1 MSKNDLHSEPRASDL
16 LPPDEPPEQP
26 EIKRIAERRVAGWS
40 TTARLATRMERRP
53 AGNSRRFWKTIED
66 DDPFL
71 AAPTPKRLPQSSHEL
86 YPSDRLQRV
95 ETSRAKPR
103 PAPAAPAKRPK
114 PRAEPPKPA
123 PRPVHTPD
131 ARAVKPPAT
140 PESETK
146 APIDRRPPRLPN
158 PNLKK
163 RPRGRMSV
171 GKSHR
176 GQANPTHQ
184 RPPSKTAEEIRATKQ
199 AEREAAGPAAP
210 PSLRGIDSVL
220 AMLGELRAAETLYNQ
235 GVTGDT
241 NADIADEPRPKP
253 KAMASRPKDAT
264 PPPPPAP
271 EPTPPPQPA
280 PPSRKPPKPNKPLN
294 RSPSASG
301 AGGGMDDL
309 FGGPSESRVRIG
321 KRNKPKSSDSES

>member
-16 LPPDEPPEQP
+16 LPPDEPPERP
-26 EIKRIAERRVAGWS
+26 EFKLIAERRVAGWS
-40 TTARLATRMERRP
+40 TTARLATRLERRP

-71 AAPTPKRLPQSSHEL
+71 AAPAAKRLPQSSHEL
-86 YPSDRLQRV
+86 YPADRLQRI
-95 ETSRAKPR
+95 EPARTKPR
-103 PAPAAPAKRPK
+103 PAAAAPKPK
-114 PRAEPPKPA
+114 PRAAPSKPA
-123 PRPVHTPD
+123 PQPVHTPD
-131 ARAVKPPAT
+131 ARAIKPPASDA
-140 PESETK
+140 PEGQP
-146 APIDRRPPRLPN
+146 AVDRRPPRLPN
-158 PNLKK
+158 PNVKT

-184 RPPSKTAEEIRATKQ
+184 RPASKTAEEIRATKQ

-220 AMLGELRAAETLYNQ
+220 AMLGELRAAETLYKQ
-235 GVTGDT
+235 GVTGNTDG
-241 NADIADEPRPKP
+241 DIADEPRPKP
-253 KAMASRPKDAT
+253 KAWAAKPKAT
-264 PPPPPAP
+264 SPSPSQKPTPPPPAP
-271 EPTPPPQPA
+271 PKAKPTPPQA
-280 PPSRKPPKPNKPLN
+280 KPPLN
-294 RSPSASG
+294 RSPSASN

-321 KRNKPKSSDSES
+321 KRNKPKSTDSES